1 MIQKNKIGIIGC
13 GWLGFPLAKLLLNK
27 NYLIKGS
34 STSKEKLLELEN
46 NKIDPYYI
54 KINDKGIT
62 GDINSFLEEID
73 ILIINIPP
81 KIKSLPTENYS
92 KKIQLLANKAEK
104 RLIDK
109 IIFISSTS
117 VYGSNQ
123 GKINSSTNPIPSSKN
138 GIEILQS
145 EKIISKNKNCTIIR
159 FGGLIGNNRH
169 PVHFLTKKSEVLNP
183 KAPINLIHLEDCIQI
198 IYSVIQKEVWGKIC
212 LGVSPYHPTRED
224 YYNKKCEAL
233 GLKRINFV
241 NDTTIN
247 KEVTDS
253 KILTELNYSFIQLN
267 L

>member
-1 MIQKNKIGIIGC
+1 MIQNSKIGIIGC

-34 STSKEKLLELEN
+34 STSKEKLLELKS

-54 KINDKGIT
+54 EIT
-62 GDINSFLEEID
+62 EKRIIGDIDSFLDEID
-73 ILIINIPP
+73 VLIINIPP
-81 KIKSLPTENYS
+81 KIKSLPSENYS
-92 KKIQLLANKAEK
+92 KKIQLIANKAEK

-123 GKINSSTNPIPSSKN
+123 GKINSSTNPIPNSKN
-138 GIEILQS
+138 GVEILQS

-159 FGGLIGNNRH
+159 FGGLIGSNRH
-169 PVHFLTKKSEVLNP
+169 PVHSLTKKNEVLNP

-198 IYSVIQKEVWGKIC
+198 IYSIILKEVWGKIC

-224 YYNKKCEAL
+224 YYNTKCEAL
-233 GLKRINFV
+233 GLKKINFV

-253 KILTELNYSFIQLN
+253 EILKELNYNFIQLN

>member
-1 MIQKNKIGIIGC
+1 MIQNSKIGIIGC

-34 STSKEKLLELEN
+34 STSKEKLLELKS

-54 KINDKGIT
+54 EITEKGII
-62 GDINSFLEEID
+62 GDIDSFLDEID
-73 ILIINIPP
+73 VLIINIPP
-81 KIKSLPTENYS
+81 KIKSLPNENYS
-92 KKIQLLANKAEK
+92 KKIQLIANKAEK
-104 RLIDK
+104 RLINK

-123 GKINSSTNPIPSSKN
+123 GKINSSTNPIPNSKN
-138 GIEILQS
+138 GVEILQS

-159 FGGLIGNNRH
+159 FGGLIGSNRH
-169 PVHFLTKKSEVLNP
+169 PVYSLTKKNEVLNP

-198 IYSVIQKEVWGKIC
+198 IYSIILKEVWGKIC
-212 LGVSPYHPTRED
+212 LGVSPYHPTREN
-224 YYNKKCEAL
+224 YYNTKCEAL

-253 KILTELNYSFIQLN
+253 KILKELNYNFIQLN

>member
-1 MIQKNKIGIIGC
+1 MIQNSKIGIIGC

-34 STSKEKLLELEN
+34 STSKEKLLELKS

-54 KINDKGIT
+54 EITEKGII
-62 GDINSFLEEID
+62 GDIDSFLDEID
-73 ILIINIPP
+73 VLIINIPP
-81 KIKSLPTENYS
+81 KIKSLPNENYS
-92 KKIQLLANKAEK
+92 KKIQLIANKAEK
-104 RLIDK
+104 RLINK

-123 GKINSSTNPIPSSKN
+123 GKINSSTNPIPNSKN
-138 GIEILQS
+138 GVEILQS

-159 FGGLIGNNRH
+159 FGGLIGSNRH
-169 PVHFLTKKSEVLNP
+169 PVHSLTKKNEVLNP

-198 IYSVIQKEVWGKIC
+198 IYSIILKEVWGKIC
-212 LGVSPYHPTRED
+212 LGVSPYHPTREN
-224 YYNKKCEAL
+224 YYNTKCEAL

-253 KILTELNYSFIQLN
+253 KILKELNYNFIQLN

>member
-1 MIQKNKIGIIGC
+1 MIQNSKIGIIGC

-34 STSKEKLLELEN
+34 STSKEKLLELKS

-54 KINDKGIT
+54 EITEKGII
-62 GDINSFLEEID
+62 GDIDSFLDEID
-73 ILIINIPP
+73 VLIINIPP
-81 KIKSLPTENYS
+81 KIKGLPNENYS
-92 KKIQLLANKAEK
+92 KKIQLIANKAEK

-138 GIEILQS
+138 GVEILQS

-169 PVHFLTKKSEVLNP
+169 PVHSLTKKNQVLNP
-183 KAPINLIHLEDCIQI
+183 KAPINLIHLEDCIRI
-198 IYSVIQKEVWGKIC
+198 IYSIILKEVWGKIC

-224 YYNKKCEAL
+224 YYNTKCEAL

-253 KILTELNYSFIQLN
+253 KILKELNYNFIQLN

>member
-1 MIQKNKIGIIGC
+1 MIQNSKIGIIGC

-34 STSKEKLLELEN
+34 STSKEKLLELKS

-54 KINDKGIT
+54 EITEKGII
-62 GDINSFLEEID
+62 GDIDSFLDEID
-73 ILIINIPP
+73 VLIINIPP
-81 KIKSLPTENYS
+81 KIKSLPSENYS
-92 KKIQLLANKAEK
+92 KKIQLIANKAEK

-138 GIEILQS
+138 GVEILQS

-169 PVHFLTKKSEVLNP
+169 PVYSLTKKNQVLNP

-198 IYSVIQKEVWGKIC
+198 IYSIILKEVWGKIC
-212 LGVSPYHPTRED
+212 LGVSPYHPTREN
-224 YYNKKCEAL
+224 YYNTKCEAL

-253 KILTELNYSFIQLN
+253 KILKELNYNFIQLN

>member
-1 MIQKNKIGIIGC
+1 MIQNSKIGIIGC

-34 STSKEKLLELEN
+34 STSKEKLLELKS

-54 KINDKGIT
+54 EITEKGII
-62 GDINSFLEEID
+62 GDIDSFLDEID
-73 ILIINIPP
+73 VLIINIPP
-81 KIKSLPTENYS
+81 KIKSLPSENYS
-92 KKIQLLANKAEK
+92 KKIQLIANKAEK

-138 GIEILQS
+138 GVEILQS

-159 FGGLIGNNRH
+159 FGGLIGSNRH
-169 PVHFLTKKSEVLNP
+169 PVHSLTKKNEVLNP

-198 IYSVIQKEVWGKIC
+198 IYSIILKEVWGKIC

-224 YYNKKCEAL
+224 YYNTKCEAL
-233 GLKRINFV
+233 GLKKINFV

-253 KILTELNYSFIQLN
+253 EILKELNYNFIQLN

>member
-1 MIQKNKIGIIGC
+1 MIQNSKIGIIGC

-34 STSKEKLLELEN
+34 STSKEKLLELKS

-54 KINDKGIT
+54 EITEKGII
-62 GDINSFLEEID
+62 GDIDSFLDEID
-73 ILIINIPP
+73 VLIINIPP
-81 KIKSLPTENYS
+81 KIKSLPSENYS
-92 KKIQLLANKAEK
+92 KKIQLIANKAEK

-138 GIEILQS
+138 GVEILQS

-159 FGGLIGNNRH
+159 FGGLIGSNRH
-169 PVHFLTKKSEVLNP
+169 PVHSLIKKNEVLNP

-198 IYSVIQKEVWGKIC
+198 IYSIILKEVWGKIC
-212 LGVSPYHPTRED
+212 LGVSPYHPTREN
-224 YYNKKCEAL
+224 YYNTKCEAL

-253 KILTELNYSFIQLN
+253 KILKELNYNFIQLN

>member
-1 MIQKNKIGIIGC
+1 MIQNSKIGIIGC

-34 STSKEKLLELEN
+34 STSKEKLLELKS

-54 KINDKGIT
+54 EIT
-62 GDINSFLEEID
+62 EKRIIGDIDSFLDEID
-73 ILIINIPP
+73 VLIINIPP
-81 KIKSLPTENYS
+81 KIKSLPNENYS
-92 KKIQLLANKAEK
+92 KKIQLIANKAEK
-104 RLIDK
+104 RLINK

-123 GKINSSTNPIPSSKN
+123 GKINSSTNPIPNSKN
-138 GIEILQS
+138 GVEILQS

-159 FGGLIGNNRH
+159 FGGLIGSNRH
-169 PVHFLTKKSEVLNP
+169 PVHSLTKKNEVLNP

-198 IYSVIQKEVWGKIC
+198 IYSIILKEVWGKIC

-224 YYNKKCEAL
+224 YYNTKCEAL

-241 NDTTIN
+241 NDNTIN

-253 KILTELNYSFIQLN
+253 KILKELNYNFIQLN

>member
-1 MIQKNKIGIIGC
+1 MIQNSKIGIIGC

-34 STSKEKLLELEN
+34 STSKEKLLELKS

-54 KINDKGIT
+54 EIT
-62 GDINSFLEEID
+62 EKRIIGDIDSFLDEID
-73 ILIINIPP
+73 VLIINIPP
-81 KIKSLPTENYS
+81 KIKSLPSENYS
-92 KKIQLLANKAEK
+92 KKIQLIANKAEK
-104 RLIDK
+104 RLINK

-123 GKINSSTNPIPSSKN
+123 GKINSSTNPIPNSKN
-138 GIEILQS
+138 GVEILQS

-159 FGGLIGNNRH
+159 FGGLIGSNRH
-169 PVHFLTKKSEVLNP
+169 PVHSLTKKNEVLNP

-198 IYSVIQKEVWGKIC
+198 IYSIILKEVWGKIC

-224 YYNKKCEAL
+224 YYNTKCEAL

-241 NDTTIN
+241 NDNTIN

-253 KILTELNYSFIQLN
+253 KILKELNYNFIQLN